1 MIFLSLSILS
11 ASISFALTWYVRKV
25 ALERNVID
33 VPNERSS
40 HKLPTPRA
48 GGLAIVV
55 ATLAPLPILYWNRE
69 ISSDLWIALG
79 SSGVGIAALGLLDDL
94 RSIRPILRL
103 FVQAMLTIFA
113 IYLLQGISSLNIGS
127 LSIPS
132 GFPLNVLCALGLVWL
147 TNLYNFMDGIDG
159 IAAIEALTTCAGLM
173 IIFIASGDN
182 ADFAFFA
189 SLVFG
194 AALGFLVWNFP
205 RAQIFMGDVGSSFL
219 GFAFGLV
226 AISSARYGSE
236 FLFAVLILLAV
247 FIVDATVTLV
257 RRLLRRQ
264 APHLAHRSHAYQFAA
279 RTFNNHRIVSLSVA
293 AINLVWLCPIALA
306 TSMDFLRA
314 ETGLLLAYVPLVAL
328 ALIFRAGAEEASSEP
343 AA

>member
-194 AALGFLVWNFP
+194 AALGFLVWKFP
-205 RAQIFMGDVGSSFL
+205 GICIRPGSNQL
-219 GFAFGLV
+219 GKIRFRVPICSIDTPCRLYRGCNCHPR
-226 AISSARYGSE
+226 SSS
-236 FLFAVLILLAV
+236 
-247 FIVDATVTLV
+247 
-257 RRLLRRQ
+257 
-264 APHLAHRSHAYQFAA
+264 
-279 RTFNNHRIVSLSVA
+279 
-293 AINLVWLCPIALA
+293 
-306 TSMDFLRA
+306 
-314 ETGLLLAYVPLVAL
+314 
-328 ALIFRAGAEEASSEP
+328 P
-343 AA
+343 A